1 MTTKLLQFE
10 WQYHT
15 RQTSFILFLILF
27 IGYGVLAITQAFQY
41 LEFSSMYNDAYNLS
55 FLSGIISIGVVFAS
69 IFFCVNGLLRDTTFH
84 SKEIIFSTGIQK
96 HSFLINRF
104 LGLFLVS
111 LLIGSSGLIGVFIG
125 TNIAHQNPEAL
136 HHFNISHYLWPWLT
150 IIVPNA
156 FICTAILFSATL
168 LSQKAIVTYIIGLL
182 LIAIHWIS
190 GFYINSPLVGGS
202 ILSDPEILEIA
213 SLVDP
218 IGLSAFFEQTQ
229 FLTPIEKNETLISL
243 SGHFVWNR
251 VIWIFFSVVSIV
263 VSYRLF
269 YFRKLNQKVKKQV
282 ISIEDTTSNSTY
294 TPVTTISDTLAA
306 RIARIRSIVVLD
318 TKMIITGIPFL
329 IIILLWIAMIVLA
342 FNNSVRSFGI
352 YGNRYPTTDLFIGL
366 IHEILPIMGLLLI
379 VFYTGEMVWKS
390 RSNKFH
396 EIIEGTPTKNST
408 FFISKY
414 ITIAIIPILL
424 ILISIFVAITFQLSN
439 GYYDIELT
447 HYFSMFYFGG
457 LQVLLYTIFALLIQN
472 IVSNKYLGMVI
483 SGGIMLLFGPLS
495 NSIGLEH
502 PLVLFNNLPSMARTY
517 SDFNAYGQ
525 YVVKFNWLSLY
536 WITFAGIIAL
546 FGFKLWKRGTI
557 STIRTYTRMIWSKKE
572 RVLLISF
579 VFLFVTIGS
588 YIYYNTNMINEYEI
602 ADEAYDFNEKYE
614 RAYKKYD
621 HLAVPKLISVQTAV
635 DIFPN
640 QHKYEVKASC
650 LITNTGTEPI
660 KEIFITTPIPLKKL
674 SIENSIQVFHDS
686 IIGTYLFKL
695 HTPLLQGSI
704 LKMEYNLTKSSS
716 GFDIDH
722 SITNNGS
729 YIKSHQFSPH
739 LGYVNQ
745 YEINYTYEREKRG
758 LPVRE
763 KPVVNDNYLQIGGKF
778 NFENIDFEAVVSTS
792 NDQSVLCS
800 GDLIK
805 QWKSNDRNYYH
816 YKSKGKINSMVAY
829 HSARYKIEKT
839 NHKGIQ
845 IELYYLPE
853 HYRNIAEM
861 IKVTKATIDYATDNF
876 GKYPHKHL
884 RIGEMSIFGGGGANG
899 QAMPGV
905 ISINEKVFKRD
916 VSNPED
922 FNVIARVIIH
932 EIAHQ
937 WWGGL
942 LTPKRIDGF
951 MVLSESLA
959 KYSETVIMEKLYG
972 KAMVRQLSEHTV
984 KRYFSGRSHATEIEP
999 SLYLSQLQQ
1008 YLGYSKGAT
1017 VMSAIKD
1024 LIGESNVNL
1033 VLQNMISKYGH
1044 KPTATTL
1051 DFLEEL
1057 YLVTP
1062 IKYHNLIDDWMKRVI
1077 TYDLRI
1083 KSTSYKKLSNG
1094 TYEITVGIK
1103 AQRFETDSSGKEITI
1118 NINEPI
1124 KIGIFKKHPE
1134 TINNDKDILY
1144 LESHQINKT
1153 EMIFKIITKKIPA
1166 YIGID
1171 PYYTRLDRNMADNI
1185 VSVNL

>member
-10 WQYHT
+10 WRYHT
-15 RQTSFILFLILF
+15 RQTSFILFLVLF

-41 LEFSSMYNDAYNLS
+41 LEFSNMYNDAYNLS

-84 SKEIIFSTGIQK
+84 TKEIIFSTGIQK

-104 LGLFLVS
+104 LGLFLIS
-111 LLIGSSGLIGVFIG
+111 LLIGSSALLGVFIG
-125 TNIAHQNPEAL
+125 TNIANLNPEAL
-136 HHFNISHYLWPWLT
+136 HHFDISHYLWPWLT

-156 FICTAILFSATL
+156 FICTAFLFSATL
-168 LSQKAIVTYIIGLL
+168 LSQKAIVTYITGLL
-182 LIAIHWIS
+182 LIIIHWIS

-202 ILSDPEILEIA
+202 ILSDPEVLEIA

-243 SGHFVWNR
+243 SGHLVWNR
-251 VIWIFFSVVSIV
+251 IIWMFFGLASILI
-263 VSYRLF
+263 SYRLF
-269 YFRKLNQKVKKQV
+269 HFRKLDQKIKKQA
-282 ISIEDTTSNSTY
+282 ISIEGTTSNSTY
-294 TPVTTISDTLAA
+294 TPVTTVSDTLAA

-329 IIILLWIAMIVLA
+329 VIMLLWIAMIVLA

-379 VFYTGEMVWKS
+379 VFYTGEVVWKS

-396 EIIEGTPTKNST
+396 EIIEATPIKNST

-439 GYYDIELT
+439 GYYDLGLT
-447 HYFSMFYFGG
+447 HYFSMLYFGG

-502 PLVLFNNLPSMARTY
+502 PLVLFNNLPSMARAY
-517 SDFNAYGQ
+517 SDFNGYGQ

-536 WITFAGIIAL
+536 WITFAGVTAL

-557 STIRTYTRMIWSKKE
+557 STIKTYTKTIWNKKE

-588 YIYYNTNMINEYEI
+588 YIYYNTNIINEYEI

-621 HLAVPKLISVQTAV
+621 HLVVPKLVSVQTAV

-640 QHKYEVKASC
+640 KHKYEVKASC
-650 LITNTGTEPI
+650 LITNTNTQPI
-660 KEIFITTPIPLKKL
+660 KEIFITAPIPLKKL
-674 SIENSIQVFHDS
+674 SIENSTQVFHDS

-695 HTPLLQGSI
+695 HTPLQQGSI
-704 LKMEYNLTKSSS
+704 LKMKYNLTKSSS
-716 GFDIDH
+716 GFNIDN

-739 LGYVNQ
+739 LGYVSE
-745 YEINYTYEREKRG
+745 YEINHVYEREKRG
-758 LPVRE
+758 LPVKE

-800 GDLIK
+800 GDLIRH
-805 QWKSNDRNYYH
+805 WKSDNRNYYH

-861 IKVTKATIDYATDNF
+861 IKVAKATIDYATDNF

-884 RIGEMSIFGGGGANG
+884 RIGEMLIFGGGGANG

-916 VSNPED
+916 VSNPKD

-959 KYSETVIMEKLYG
+959 KYSETVIMEKLYD

-984 KRYFSGRSHATEIEP
+984 KRYFSGRSRTTETEP
-999 SLYLSQLQQ
+999 PLYISQLQQ

-1024 LIGESNVNL
+1024 LIGESNLNIA
-1033 VLQNMISKYGH
+1033 LQNMIHKYSH
-1044 KPTATTL
+1044 KPIATTP
-1051 DFLEEL
+1051 DFLQEL
-1057 YLVTP
+1057 YSVTP
-1062 IKYHNLIDDWMKRVI
+1062 KEYHTLIDDWMKRVI
-1077 TYDLRI
+1077 TYDLGI
-1083 KSTSYKKLSNG
+1083 KSTSYKKLNNG
-1094 TYEITVGIK
+1094 TYEITIDIK
-1103 AQRFETDSSGKEITI
+1103 AQRFETDTTGKEITI

-1134 TINNDKDILY
+1134 AVNNDKDILY
-1144 LESHQINKT
+1144 LEPHQINKK
-1153 EMIFKIITKKIPA
+1153 EMVFKIITKEIPV

-1185 VSVNL
+1185 ISVNL

>member
-1 MTTKLLQFE
+1 MKLLQFE
-10 WQYHT
+10 WRYHT
-15 RQTSFILFLILF
+15 RQTSFILFLALF
-27 IGYGVLAITQAFQY
+27 MGYGVLAITQAFQY

-84 SKEIIFSTGIQK
+84 TEEIIFSTGIQK

-104 LGLFLVS
+104 LGLFLIS
-111 LLIGSSGLIGVFIG
+111 LLIGSTALLGVFIG
-125 TNIAHQNPEAL
+125 TNIAGINPETL
-136 HHFNISHYLWPWLT
+136 HRFDMNHYLWPWLT
-150 IIVPNA
+150 IIVPNV

-168 LSQKAIVTYIIGLL
+168 LSQKAIVTYITGLL
-182 LIAIHWIS
+182 LIAIHWIL

-229 FLTPIEKNETLISL
+229 FLTPIEKNDTLISL
-243 SGHFVWNR
+243 SGHFIWNR
-251 VIWIFFSVVSIV
+251 IIWMSFSIGVII
-263 VSYRLF
+263 VSYQLF
-269 YFRKLNQKVKKQV
+269 SFRKINQKAKKQ
-282 ISIEDTTSNSTY
+282 TTPIDDSNSNSIY
-294 TPVTTISDTLAA
+294 IPVTTTSDTLTT
-306 RIARIRSIVVLD
+306 RIARIKSIVFLD
-318 TKMIITGIPFL
+318 VKMIITGIPFL
-329 IIILLWIAMIVLA
+329 IIMLLWIAMIVLA
-342 FNNSVRSFGI
+342 FNNSTHSFGI

-366 IHEILPIMGLLLI
+366 INEILPIMGLLLI
-379 VFYTGEMVWKS
+379 IFYTGEMVWKS
-390 RSNKFH
+390 RTNEFH
-396 EIIEGTPTKNST
+396 EIIDATPIKNST

-424 ILISIFVAITFQLSN
+424 ILISILVAMIFQISK
-439 GYYDIELT
+439 GYYDFELG

-457 LQVLLYTIFALLIQN
+457 LQILLYTIFALLIQN

-502 PLVLFNNLPSMARTY
+502 PLFLFNNLPSMARAH
-517 SDFNAYGQ
+517 SDFNEYGQ
-525 YVVKFNWLSLY
+525 YVLRFNWLSLY
-536 WITFAGIIAL
+536 WIAFAGILAL
-546 FGFKLWKRGTI
+546 FGFKLWKRGTT
-557 STIRTYTRMIWSKKE
+557 STIKAYAKMIWSKKE

-579 VFLFVTIGS
+579 VFLFITIGG
-588 YIYYNTNMINEYEI
+588 YIYYNTNVINEYKI

-621 HLAVPKLISVQTAV
+621 HLAVPQLVSVKTAM

-640 QHKYEVKASC
+640 EQKYEVKASC
-650 LITNTGTEPI
+650 FITNTSIQPI
-660 KEIFITTPIPLKKL
+660 KEIFITAPVPLRTL
-674 SIENSIQVFHDS
+674 SIENSTQVFHDS

-695 HTPLLQGSI
+695 NTPLKQGAI
-704 LKMEYNLTKSSS
+704 AKMEYSLTKASS

-722 SITNNGS
+722 SITSNGS

-739 LGYVNQ
+739 LGYVNE
-745 YEINYTYEREKRG
+745 YEIKHAYEREKRG

-763 KPVVNDNYLQIGGKF
+763 KPIVNENYLQIGGKF
-778 NFENIDFEAVVSTS
+778 NFENIAFETIVSTS

-805 QWKSNDRNYYH
+805 HWKSNNRNYYH
-816 YKSKGKINSMVAY
+816 FKSKGKINSMVAY

-839 NHKGIQ
+839 NHKGIL

-853 HYRNIAEM
+853 HYRNVTEI
-861 IKVTKATIDYATDNF
+861 IKVAKATIDYATDNF
-876 GKYPHKHL
+876 GKYPYEHL
-884 RIGEMSIFGGGGANG
+884 RIGEMSIFGGNGANG

-916 VSNPED
+916 ISNQES
-922 FNVIARVIIH
+922 FNVVARVIIH

-951 MVLSESLA
+951 MILSESLA
-959 KYSETVIMEKLYG
+959 KYSEAVIMEKLYG
-972 KAMVRQLSEHTV
+972 KSMVRQLSEHTV
-984 KRYFSGRSHATEIEP
+984 RRYFSGRSHATEIEP

-1008 YLGYSKGAT
+1008 YLGYSKGAI

-1024 LIGESNVNL
+1024 IIGESNLNTA
-1033 VLQNMISKYGH
+1033 LQNMIHKHSD

-1077 TYDLRI
+1077 TYDLGI
-1083 KSTSYKKLSNG
+1083 KSTSYKKLNNG
-1094 TYEITVGIK
+1094 SYEITVGIK
-1103 AQRFETDSSGKEITI
+1103 AQRFQTNTSGKEIITT
-1118 NINEPI
+1118 INEPI
-1124 KIGIFKKHPE
+1124 KIGIFNRHPE
-1134 TINNDKDILY
+1134 TIDNDKNILY
-1144 LESHQINKT
+1144 LKPHQINKK
-1153 EMIFKIITKKIPA
+1153 EMVFKIITREIPA

>member
-1 MTTKLLQFE
+1 MATKLLQFE
-10 WQYHT
+10 WRYHT
-15 RQTSFILFLILF
+15 RQTSFILFLVLF
-27 IGYGVLAITQAFQY
+27 MGYGVLAITQAFQY

-84 SKEIIFSTGIQK
+84 TEEMIFSTGIQK

-104 LGLFLVS
+104 LGLFLIS
-111 LLIGSSGLIGVFIG
+111 LLIGSIALLGVFIG
-125 TNIAHQNPEAL
+125 TNIANLNPETL
-136 HHFNISHYLWPWLT
+136 HHFDINHYLWPWLT
-150 IIVPNA
+150 IIVPNV

-168 LSQKAIVTYIIGLL
+168 LSQKAIVTYITGLL

-202 ILSDPEILEIA
+202 ILSDPEVLEIA

-218 IGLSAFFEQTQ
+218 IGLSAFFEQMQ
-229 FLTPIEKNETLISL
+229 FLTPIEKNDTLISL
-243 SGHFVWNR
+243 SGHFLWNR
-251 VIWIFFSVVSIV
+251 IIWMFFSIAFII
-263 VSYRLF
+263 VSYQLF
-269 YFRKLNQKVKKQV
+269 SFRKINQKAKKQD
-282 ISIEDTTSNSTY
+282 IRIEDPNSNSIY
-294 TPVTTISDTLAA
+294 IPVTIVSDTLTT
-306 RIARIRSIVVLD
+306 RIARIKSIVVLD
-318 TKMIITGIPFL
+318 IKMIITGIPFL
-329 IIILLWIAMIVLA
+329 VIMLLWIAMIVLA
-342 FNNSVRSFGI
+342 FNNSIDSFGI

-366 IHEILPIMGLLLI
+366 INEILPIMGLSLI

-390 RSNKFH
+390 RSNEFH
-396 EIIEGTPTKNST
+396 EIIDATPLKNST

-414 ITIAIIPILL
+414 ITIVIIPILL
-424 ILISIFVAITFQLSN
+424 ILISILVAIVFQLSK
-439 GYYDIELT
+439 GYYDFQFD

-457 LQVLLYTIFALLIQN
+457 FQILLYTIFALLIQN

-502 PLVLFNNLPSMARTY
+502 PLFLFNNIPSMARAY
-517 SDFNAYGQ
+517 SDFNEYGQ
-525 YVVKFNWLSLY
+525 YVIKFNWLSVY
-536 WITFAGIIAL
+536 WAAFAGILAL
-546 FGFKLWKRGTI
+546 FGFKLWKRGTTSGI
-557 STIRTYTRMIWSKKE
+557 KTYIKMIWSKKE
-572 RVLLISF
+572 RILLISF
-579 VFLFVTIGS
+579 VFLFITIGG
-588 YIYYNTNMINEYEI
+588 YIYYNTNVINEYI
-602 ADEAYDFNEKYE
+602 VADEAYDFNENYE

-621 HLAVPKLISVQTAV
+621 HFAVPQLVSVKTTV
-635 DIFPN
+635 DIFPKE
-640 QHKYEVKASC
+640 QKYEVKASC
-650 LITNTGTEPI
+650 FITNTALQPI
-660 KEIFITTPIPLKKL
+660 KEIFITAPVPLKTL
-674 SIENSIQVFHDS
+674 SIENSTRVFHDS

-695 HTPLLQGSI
+695 NTPLQQGSI
-704 LKMEYNLTKSSS
+704 VKMEYSLTKNSS
-716 GFDIDH
+716 GFDLDH
-722 SITNNGS
+722 SITSNGS

-739 LGYVNQ
+739 LGYVNE
-745 YEINYTYEREKRG
+745 YEIDDAYEREKRG
-758 LPVRE
+758 LPDRD

-792 NDQSVLCS
+792 SDQSVLCS

-805 QWKSNDRNYYH
+805 HWKSGDRNFYH

-839 NHKGIQ
+839 NHKGIL

-853 HYRNIAEM
+853 HYRNVAEI

-876 GKYPHKHL
+876 GKYPYKHL
-884 RIGEMSIFGGGGANG
+884 RIGEMSIFGGRGANG

-916 VSNPED
+916 ISNPET

-937 WWGGL
+937 WWGML

-959 KYSETVIMEKLYG
+959 KYSETVIIEKLYG

-984 KRYFSGRSHATEIEP
+984 RRYFSGRSHATETEP

-1008 YLGYSKGAT
+1008 YLGYSKGAI
-1017 VMSAIKD
+1017 VMSAIRD
-1024 LIGESNVNL
+1024 LIGEHDFNRVLKNL
-1033 VLQNMISKYGH
+1033 VTKYSH
-1044 KPTATTL
+1044 KPIVTTL
-1051 DFLEEL
+1051 DFIDEL
-1057 YLVTP
+1057 YSVTP
-1062 IKYHNLIDDWMKRVI
+1062 VTYHDLINDWMKRVV
-1077 TYDLRI
+1077 TYDLGI
-1083 KSTSYKKLSNG
+1083 KSTSYKKLNNG
-1094 TYEITVGIK
+1094 SYEITVGIK
-1103 AQRFETDSSGKEITI
+1103 AQRFETNTSGEEIKI

-1134 TINNDKDILY
+1134 TIHDDKDILY
-1144 LESHQINKT
+1144 LEPHQINEK
-1153 EMIFKIITKKIPA
+1153 EMVFKIVTKEIPS
-1166 YIGID
+1166 YISID
-1171 PYYTRLDRNMADNI
+1171 PYYTRLDRNMTDNI